1 MTSLLVLREQ
11 LKRFYGKYE
20 VYITPALR
28 FLLAFMSFSMINHA
42 IGYMSALNSIAIV
55 LILALLC
62 SFLPLNFTVILAAA
76 VSLVHLY
83 AFSLECAVV
92 ALAVFLLMFV
102 LYFRFSP
109 NDTVVVLLTPL
120 FFVLKI
126 PYAVPIAMGL
136 IGTPVSA
143 VSVACGVIV
152 YYVIGYM
159 NESAS
164 VLNTFD
170 EEGVVEKFRYIID
183 GVLGN
188 KTMLVVVAAFT
199 ITIVVVYFIRRLSVD
214 YAWTIAIITGA
225 LVNILFLLFGD
236 LLFNTNVSIL
246 GLIIGSVIAALL
258 VKVLEFMVF
267 NVDYSR
273 TEMVQFEDDEYY
285 YYVKAVP
292 KIVVATPDKR
302 VRKINTKRENVSRT
316 AVPTTVKTAHG
327 VARTSTVSGSKTLAG
342 SANSAVRSSAER
354 VRKEDVTR
362 KK

>member
-1 MTSLLVLREQ
+1 MTNLLVLREQ

-20 VYITPALR
+20 VYITPALK
-28 FLLAFMSFSMINHA
+28 FLLAFVSFAMINQT
-42 IGYMSALNSIAIV
+42 IGYMSALNSMAIV

-62 SFLPLNFTVILAAA
+62 SFLPMNLTVVLAAGVA
-76 VSLVHLY
+76 LAHLY

-92 ALAVFLLMFV
+92 ALAVFLLMFI

-109 NDTVVVLLTPL
+109 KDTVVVLLTPL
-120 FFVLKI
+120 FFILKI
-126 PYAVPIAMGL
+126 PYVVPIAMGL
-136 IGTPVSA
+136 IGTPASA

-159 NESAS
+159 SESAS

-170 EEGVVEKFRYIID
+170 AEGAVEKFRYIID

-188 KTMLVVVAAFT
+188 NTMLMVVAAFAVT
-199 ITIVVVYFIRRLSVD
+199 IIVVYFIRRLSVD

-225 LVNILFLLFGD
+225 LVDILILLFGD
-236 LLFNTNVSIL
+236 LMFNTNVSIV
-246 GLIIGSVIAALL
+246 GLIFGSVISVLL
-258 VKVLEFMVF
+258 IKVLEFFVF

-292 KIVVATPDKR
+292 KNTVATPEKR
-302 VRKINTKRENVSRT
+302 VKTIRVPDKAVNHPQKNAESR
-316 AVPTTVKTAHG
+316 
-327 VARTSTVSGSKTLAG
+327 RTSK
-342 SANSAVRSSAER
+342 
-354 VRKEDVTR
+354 
-362 KK
+362 

>member
-170 EEGVVEKFRYIID
+170 AEGVVEKFRYIID

-267 NVDYSR
+267 NVDY
-273 TEMVQFEDDEYY
+273 Y

-292 KIVVATPDKR
+292 KNTVATPEKR
-302 VRKINTKRENVSRT
+302 VKTIRVPDKAVNHPQKNSETRRT
-316 AVPTTVKTAHG
+316 LK
-327 VARTSTVSGSKTLAG
+327 
-342 SANSAVRSSAER
+342 
-354 VRKEDVTR
+354 
-362 KK
+362 

>member
-1 MTSLLVLREQ
+1 MTNLLVLREQ

-20 VYITPALR
+20 VYITPALK
-28 FLLAFMSFSMINHA
+28 FLLAFVSFTMINQT
-42 IGYMSALNSIAIV
+42 IGYMSALNSMAIV

-62 SFLPLNFTVILAAA
+62 SFLPMNLTVVLAAGVA
-76 VSLVHLY
+76 LAHLY

-92 ALAVFLLMFV
+92 ALAVFLLMFI

-109 NDTVVVLLTPL
+109 KDTVVVLLTPL
-120 FFVLKI
+120 FFILKI

-136 IGTPVSA
+136 IGTPASA

-170 EEGVVEKFRYIID
+170 AEGAVEKFRFIID

-188 KTMLVVVAAFT
+188 KTMLIMVVAFAV
-199 ITIVVVYFIRRLSVD
+199 TIVVVYFIRRLSVD
-214 YAWTIAIITGA
+214 YAWTIATITGA
-225 LVNILFLLFGD
+225 LVDILVLLFGD
-236 LLFNTNVSIL
+236 LMFNTNVSII
-246 GLIIGSVIAALL
+246 GLIVGSVISVLL
-258 VKVLEFMVF
+258 IKVLEFFVF

-292 KIVVATPDKR
+292 KNTVATPEKR
-302 VRKINTKRENVSRT
+302 VKTIRVPDKAVNHPQKNAESR
-316 AVPTTVKTAHG
+316 
-327 VARTSTVSGSKTLAG
+327 RTSK
-342 SANSAVRSSAER
+342 
-354 VRKEDVTR
+354 
-362 KK
+362 